1 MTYKNYIMKN
11 GKAVPFEELGEEER
25 EELIF
30 NLTKRAAAVVGYEVT
45 RKNDKEGS
53 KKVG

>member
-1 MTYKNYIMKN
+1 MTYKNYIMKE
-11 GKAVPFEELGEEER
+11 GKAIPFEALSEEER
-25 EELIF
+25 EELVF

-45 RKNDKEGS
+45 RKDDKT